1 MLTARREETDKV
13 VGLESGAD
21 DYLTKPFGVRE
32 LVARARA
39 LLRRPRQRPADAA
52 PMPAV
57 ATAIVTVHGIE
68 IDVPKRRVRVEDATS
83 S

>member
-1 MLTARREETDKV
+1 M

-39 LLRRPRQRPADAA
+39 LLRRPRQTRRRPRRPNDARA
-52 PMPAV
+52 ASTDLEV
-57 ATAIVTVHGIE
+57 E
-68 IDVPKRRVRVEDATS
+68 IDQRVGCGSTGARS